1 MQGMHAPPRAFL
13 LDLASEICVV
23 AVLLVDSRTERSI
36 RGSWLYLV
44 KSHHDR
50 DALVYGIRWCQVR
63 YVVATQLTGRAVK
76 PGHLGRN

>member
-23 AVLLVDSRTERSI
+23 AVLLV
-36 RGSWLYLV
+36 

-50 DALVYGIRWCQVR
+50 DALVCGIRWCQVR